1 VRTPSGGRQ
10 AGGRAHSPEGEGT
23 AGEQLRSV
31 PRTPSQA
38 EPVWAA
44 ELEALAAVVEVDAW
58 GAALAGA
65 RVVWVR
71 MAVVMAEVAGAVAKV
86 VRAGVVVRRA
96 MAGVVRALA
105 GGGGVVARAGVVRA
119 MAGVVRAMAG
129 VVVKAMAEVRARA
142 GGLVA
147 EVAKVAE
154 VAVMAV
160 MAGATG
166 AVAKVAARTKHR
178 W

>member
-1 VRTPSGGRQ
+1 MRTPSGGRQ

-105 GGGGVVARAGVVRA
+105 G
-119 MAGVVRAMAG
+119 VVRAMAG

>member
-105 GGGGVVARAGVVRA
+105 GGGVVARAGVVRA